1 MDKFQRLF
9 VIIGLTIA
17 WIFLKFL
24 TKSDFFI
31 FLIPISILLYIIIEY
46 FVSLSYKVT
55 CPKCDIKMNNL
66 ELEKKELLRQ
76 QWDYQRKDGMQD
88 QRYNDNEL
96 HDIYLCD
103 YKCKN
108 CGNKFSLELSDSDLE
123 EDAFW

>member
-1 MDKFQRLF
+1 MNKFQRLIL
-9 VIIGLTIA
+9 IIFWTFMFLS
-17 WIFLKFL
+17 LKFL
-24 TKSDFFI
+24 TTSDFFI
-31 FLIPISILLYIIIEY
+31 IFIPIGILLYIIIEY

>member
-1 MDKFQRLF
+1 MNKFQRLIL
-9 VIIGLTIA
+9 IIFRTFMFLS
-17 WIFLKFL
+17 LKFL
-24 TKSDFFI
+24 TTSDFFI
-31 FLIPISILLYIIIEY
+31 IFIPIGILLYIIIEY

>member
-1 MDKFQRLF
+1 MNKFQRLIL
-9 VIIGLTIA
+9 IIFWTFMFLS
-17 WIFLKFL
+17 LKFL
-24 TKSDFFI
+24 TTSDFFI
-31 FLIPISILLYIIIEY
+31 IFIPIGILLYIIIEY
-46 FVSLSYKVT
+46 FVSLSHKVT
-55 CPKCDIKMNNL
+55 CMKCNIKMNNL
-66 ELEKKELLRQ
+66 EFENKEFLKQ
-76 QWDYQRKDGMQD
+76 QWDYQRKDGLQD